1 MFSSNLNIQFII
13 IKEFKKQRLLLSK
26 TQLHLND
33 PKSLHNELQHIDQVS
48 SKGISFHSNKK
59 TFSLDNNY
67 IPLDKYFLE
76 IY

>member
-13 IKEFKKQRLLLSK
+13 TKE
-26 TQLHLND
+26 LNG
-33 PKSLHNELQHIDQVS
+33 LQHIDQVS

-59 TFSLDNNY
+59 TFLDNNY

>member
-1 MFSSNLNIQFII
+1 MFSSNLTIQFIT
-13 IKEFKKQRLLLSK
+13 IKELKKQRVLLSK

-33 PKSLHNELQHIDQVS
+33 PKSLHNGLQHIDQVS

-59 TFSLDNNY
+59 TFSLDKNY

>member
-13 IKEFKKQRLLLSK
+13 TKELKKQWILLSK

-33 PKSLHNELQHIDQVS
+33 KKSLHNGLQHTDQVS

-76 IY
+76 IH

>member
-13 IKEFKKQRLLLSK
+13 TKELKKQWILLSK

-33 PKSLHNELQHIDQVS
+33 PKSLHNGLQHIDQVS

-59 TFSLDNNY
+59 TFLDNNY

>member
-13 IKEFKKQRLLLSK
+13 IKEFKKQHILLSK
-26 TQLHLND
+26 TQLHFND
-33 PKSLHNELQHIDQVS
+33 PKSLHNELQHIDQFS

-76 IY
+76 IH